1 MLDFALYSV
10 LPFLFILGFCITIH
24 ELGHFIVAKLSK
36 IPVEKFSI
44 GFGPPLLRKKIGE
57 TDFRIAY
64 FPLGGYVKMAG
75 EDEGEI
81 VKKEE
86 DEKKA
91 DVPGFYDAPIYK
103 RVGVVFCG
111 PLFNIISAFLV
122 LLVIFAVYGVIV
134 NPYMNIM
141 VEEPSYYHDLGFSTD
156 DSIVA
161 VNGRRVE
168 NWEMFWQLI
177 ESSGDKDANVTVM
190 RDGSMYEIHGR
201 MYEDSL
207 GIIPLVPPLV
217 GAIQQNSPADNAGIK
232 QGDRILSIDEHAVN
246 SWTEMVDLVRTSQNT
261 PLEFTWLHHE
271 EQLTATIT
279 PKAFYDPIE
288 EDTIGQ
294 IGVFMPYGR
303 TRLSFTQVLTLSVQR
318 TGDMIY
324 RVLEIFYQLITRQIP
339 ARQLGGPIA
348 IFRLSTESAQWGFEY
363 LLGLLA
369 IISVNLGLINLFPLP
384 ALDGGH
390 IVIGMIEGLRKKRFS
405 RKTRLVIQQV
415 GYALIFLLIIFV
427 TFNDITR

>member
-1 MLDFALYSV
+1 MLDFVLYSI

-81 VKKEE
+81 IKQEE
-86 DEKKA
+86 EKKKP

-103 RVGVVFCG
+103 RVGVVSCG
-111 PLFNIISAFLV
+111 PLFNILSAFLV
-122 LLVIFAVYGVIV
+122 LFVIFAVYGVVV
-134 NPYMNIM
+134 NPFMKIT
-141 VEEPSYYHDLGFSTD
+141 VEEPSYYHNLGFSTH
-156 DSIVA
+156 DSVVA
-161 VNGRRVE
+161 VNGQHVE
-168 NWEMFWQLI
+168 NWERFWEII
-177 ESSGDKDANVTVM
+177 EDDKDKEANVTVM
-190 RDGSMYEIHGR
+190 RHGSTYEIHAR

-207 GIIPLVPPLV
+207 GITPFVPPLV
-217 GAIQQNSPADNAGIK
+217 GAIQQNSPADKAGIK
-232 QGDRILSIDEHAVN
+232 QGDRIVSIDGHGVN
-246 SWTEMVDLVRTSQNT
+246 SWTEMVDLVRTAQNT
-261 PLEFTWLHHE
+261 PLEFTWLHQE
-271 EQLTATIT
+271 EQMTATIM

-288 EDTIGQ
+288 QDTIGQ
-294 IGVFMPYGR
+294 IGVFMPHGR
-303 TRLSFTQVLTLSVQR
+303 TRLSFTRALTLSIQR
-318 TGDMIY
+318 TGEMIY

-348 IFRLSTESAQWGFEY
+348 IFKLSTESAQWGFEY
-363 LLGLLA
+363 LLGLLV

-390 IVIGMIEGLRKKRFS
+390 IVIGIIEALRKKRFS
-405 RKTRLVIQQV
+405 RRTRLVIQQI